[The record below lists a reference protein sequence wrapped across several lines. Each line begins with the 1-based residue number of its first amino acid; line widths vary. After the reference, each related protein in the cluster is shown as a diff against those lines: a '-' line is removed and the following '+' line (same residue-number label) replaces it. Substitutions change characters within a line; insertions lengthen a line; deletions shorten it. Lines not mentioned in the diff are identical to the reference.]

1 MMRPAQGSQRGP
13 ETRGRTIH
21 WARFYDA
28 AVGLLFLGKEQMV
41 REMTLDLAGVKQGD
55 KVLDVGCGTGSLTI
69 AASSRVGPDGEVH
82 GIDAAP
88 EMVEVACHKA
98 ARAGLDVDFRMGLIE
113 DIPFPDE
120 TFDLVLSS
128 LMLHHLPHDLK
139 GEGLAE
145 IYRVLKPGG
154 HFLAVDFEP
163 PASPWFRRLTTWF
176 LGQGMLQSS
185 LQALG
190 AMMDEAGFAEVEVGA
205 TQYRLLAYL
214 RGRAERK
221 P

>member
-1 MMRPAQGSQRGP
+1 MQPARGGQRGP

-41 REMTLDLAGVKQGD
+41 REMTLDLAGVKRGD
-55 KVLDVGCGTGSLTI
+55 KVLDVGCGTGSLTR
-69 AASSRVGPDGEVH
+69 ATRARTGPGGEVH

-88 EMVEVACHKA
+88 EMIDVARHNA
-98 ARAGLDVDFRMGLIE
+98 ARAGVDVDFKVGLIE

-120 TFDLVLSS
+120 VFDLVLSS

-139 GEGLAE
+139 GEGLVE

-154 HFLAVDFEP
+154 RFLAVDFEP
-163 PASPWFRRLTTWF
+163 PTSPWFRRLATWF
-176 LGQGMLQSS
+176 SGQGMLRSN

-190 AMMDEAGFAEVEVGA
+190 AMMEEAGFSEVEVGA

-214 RGRAERK
+214 RGRAGQRA
-221 P
+221 